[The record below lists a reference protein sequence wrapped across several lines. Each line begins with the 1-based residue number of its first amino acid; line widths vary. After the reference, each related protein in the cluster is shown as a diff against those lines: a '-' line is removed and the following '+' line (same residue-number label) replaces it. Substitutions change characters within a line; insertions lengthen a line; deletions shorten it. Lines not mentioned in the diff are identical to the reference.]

1 MDQHIDRDMRCVL
14 DPSRPITPQL
24 HHFLRDRIIRNVLR
38 PGDRLSEAEIARSCE
53 VSRQPVREAFIKL
66 SEQGLLSI
74 RPQRGTIVTTIAFST
89 VLDARF
95 VREAIEADIVRLL
108 ARRPADAALIA
119 RLRAQIERQR
129 AVAGTA
135 PRDFIQLDEQFHRTL
150 AEAAGKSGAW
160 TLMEGLKSQ
169 MDRVRFL
176 ALGRFPVDKLI
187 AQHEAI
193 VEGIAKGDV
202 SAADAAT
209 RAHLREILNDLP
221 TIMAD
226 NPGFF
231 DGAWAD
237 TDTDT
242 DNETTGGD
250 PI

>member
-1 MDQHIDRDMRCVL
+1 MDQHIDRDMGCVL

-24 HHFLRDRIIRNVLR
+24 HSFLRDRIIRNVLK
-38 PGDRLSEAEIARSCE
+38 PGDRLSEAEIARSCQ

-108 ARRPADAALIA
+108 ARRPADPALIA

-135 PRDFIQLDEQFHRTL
+135 PRDFIQLDETFHRTL

-187 AQHEAI
+187 AQHAAI
-193 VEGIAKGDV
+193 VEGIAQGDPV
-202 SAADAAT
+202 AADAAA

-231 DGAWAD
+231 DGMWAD
-237 TDTDT
+237 TNTET
-242 DNETTGGD
+242 NNETTGGD